1 MITLC
6 PRPFPVRIAL
16 ASALL
21 AAGCAISPGSQAP
34 PAPAGFSADT
44 FTREGLVSG
53 ATATEVGCR
62 ALPDALWVETSGR
75 RECLR
80 YAAGGAAGP
89 SPVALLHL
97 PGDPPGIGYRVA
109 GGRVQVDRVSEFY
122 EQDAG
127 SRRLAARI
135 LAGTMQ
141 NMPVFL
147 IARPGMHGSSGNHA
161 QDRHTLDEVEL
172 VDGAVGMLKRRYGFR
187 DAVLSGFSSGG
198 LLVANLLARRSDIR
212 CAVIAS
218 APLDLAQFHSRP
230 DGIVADDFALR
241 MPDLADPMRSVATIR
256 SNAEIFVIGDRRD
269 RSVPHAA
276 WIGWSAAA
284 RRKGLR
290 VHDAQTNGLD
300 RAELGPVRTYH
311 ITSGRS
317 LEAAYGCATGWPPE
331 RLRQAL
337 LGGERILR
345 PAGQRLDGAAIRAAF
360 TGRQLSGVDWNR
372 WGMRA
377 TLSTFWS
384 TDGKQYQF
392 HSAHLDRRLVTQQW
406 WIDSDTLCTS
416 DDGCNAVLFD
426 GQALHLVGDE
436 PRRFQMSFTAD
447 APGH

>member
-1 MITLC
+1 M
-6 PRPFPVRIAL
+6 
-16 ASALL
+16 
-21 AAGCAISPGSQAP
+21 
-34 PAPAGFSADT
+34 PAGFSADT

-53 ATATEVGCR
+53 ATATEAGCR
-62 ALPDALWVETSGR
+62 ALPDAFWVETNRR

-80 YAAGGAAGP
+80 YAAGGAAGV

-97 PGDPPGIGYRVA
+97 PGDPPGIVYRA
-109 GGRVQVDRVSEFY
+109 AAGRVQIDRVSEFY

-127 SRRLAARI
+127 SRRLAAGI
-135 LAGTMQ
+135 LASTMQ
-141 NMPVFL
+141 GMPVFL

-161 QDRHTLDEVEL
+161 QDRHTLDELEL
-172 VDGAVGMLKRRYGFR
+172 VNGAVDALKRRYGFR
-187 DAVLSGFSSGG
+187 DVVLSGFSSGG

-218 APLDLAQFHSRP
+218 APLDLAQFRRRP

-241 MPDLADPMRSVATIR
+241 EGDLADPMRSVAATR
-256 SNAEIFVIGDRRD
+256 SHAEIFVIGDRRD

-284 RRKGLR
+284 RRQGLR
-290 VHDAQTNGLD
+290 VHEAETRGLD
-300 RAELGPVRTYH
+300 RPELGPARTYH

-345 PAGQRLDGAAIRAAF
+345 PEGRRLDGDAIRAAF
-360 TGRQLSGVDWNR
+360 AGRRLAGVDWNR

-384 TDGKQYQF
+384 ADGDQYQF
-392 HSAHLDRRLVTQQW
+392 HPAHPDRRVATQRW
-406 WIDSDTLCTS
+406 WIDGDTLCTS
-416 DDGCNAVLFD
+416 DDGCNPVLSD
-426 GQALHLVGDE
+426 GRALHLVGGE
-436 PRRFQMSFTAD
+436 PRRFLMTFTAD
-447 APGH
+447 APAD